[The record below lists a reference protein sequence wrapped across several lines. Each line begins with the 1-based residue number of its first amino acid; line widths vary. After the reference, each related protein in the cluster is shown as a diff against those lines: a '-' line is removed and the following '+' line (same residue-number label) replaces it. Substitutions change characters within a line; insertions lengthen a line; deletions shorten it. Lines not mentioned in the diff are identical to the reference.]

1 LKTTILT
8 IATCQFDVRADV
20 HANLAQIISQIKTAK
35 SRHADV
41 AHFPECCL
49 TGYGGIHLQSIRK
62 EDYNHLLPAVEKIKQ
77 LAAKLGI
84 YVILGAHHF
93 KEGLSKPRNSLYAIN
108 SEGRIEARY
117 DKRILAGTD
126 GTLDHLYYSA
136 GEKPV
141 TFQLNGIK
149 CGLVICHEWRYAE
162 FYREY
167 KGLGAEVIFHSWFDG
182 EFDEGTYKA
191 EGKAEGE
198 LVLGAIKGY
207 AANNYLWVSGSN
219 VSTKQSCFS
228 SFIARPDGKIL
239 NDAPRN
245 KPYVLISQI
254 DLNQRFIDPSFYG
267 RQRFL

>member
-1 LKTTILT
+1 LKTTTLT
-8 IATCQFDVRADV
+8 IATCQFDVCGDV
-20 HANLAQIISQIKTAK
+20 SENLAQILSQIKSAK

-41 AHFPECCL
+41 AHFPECSL

-62 EDYNHLLPAVEKIKQ
+62 ENYDHLLPAIEEVKQ
-77 LAAKLGI
+77 LAGKLGI

-93 KEGLSKPRNSLYAIN
+93 KEGLSKPRNSLYVIN
-108 SEGRIEARY
+108 SGGRIETRY

-126 GTLDHLYYSA
+126 GTSDHLYYSA

-141 TFQLNGIK
+141 IFQLNGIR

-182 EFDEGTYKA
+182 EFDEAAYEA

-198 LVLGAIKGY
+198 LIVGAVKGY

-228 SFIARPDGKIL
+228 SFVVQPDGQIF
-239 NDAPRN
+239 NRAPRN
-245 KPYVLISQI
+245 KPHVLISEI
-254 DLNQRFIDPSFYG
+254 DLSQKYIDPSFYG